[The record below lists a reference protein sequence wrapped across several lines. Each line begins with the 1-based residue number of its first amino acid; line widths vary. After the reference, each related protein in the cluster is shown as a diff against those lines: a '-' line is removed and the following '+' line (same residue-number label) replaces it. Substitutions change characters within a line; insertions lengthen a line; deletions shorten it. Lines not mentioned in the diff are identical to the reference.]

1 MKLALLILALSANAQ
16 TYTHQWSTVPGATH
30 YRVTLETARYTN
42 SVVVKTNTFSYA
54 VTGSCKFSVVAL
66 TNTLKTPKLKQ

>member
-16 TYTHQWSTVPGATH
+16 TLTHQWATVPGATH
-30 YRVTLETARYTN
+30 YRVTLETPRYTN
-42 SVVVKTNTFSYA
+42 SMIVRTNNFTYSVY
-54 VTGSCKFSVVAL
+54 GSCKFKVVAL